1 MAGQRRSQ
9 DPGERPVRVDG
20 TGGLAVV
27 WRKSTH
33 SNHQSACVEVGIFSP
48 EMAGFRD
55 SKDPEGAVLTFTRG
69 EFRAFVAAVAD
80 GEFPGGQ

>member
-1 MAGQRRSQ
+1 
-9 DPGERPVRVDG
+9 
-20 TGGLAVV
+20 
-27 WRKSTH
+27 
-33 SNHQSACVEVGIFSP
+33 VGIFSP